1 MGWHGHAH
9 RLVDRPADGAGEGL
23 EKVEVLLVLHDALV
37 VGCEA
42 VQNKLTTREL
52 HDTTSAGSASGENL
66 IREAGRDA

>member
-1 MGWHGHAH
+1 M
-9 RLVDRPADGAGEGL
+9 
-23 EKVEVLLVLHDALV
+23 LLVLHDALV